1 MRKKTKKTKKKEK
14 GNFFLFSF
22 SSTKIDLVFSLFF
35 TTYLKR
41 ECKME
46 NIYIIYDTDNGC
58 WRKSYREFE
67 EAIDAVMKW
76 IQLLNSEYAQ
86 SPDFKTE
93 PQLPGAMD
101 TYKIHDVESGIIV
114 ANLYEG
120 KTQIYIKEIELY

>member
-1 MRKKTKKTKKKEK
+1 
-14 GNFFLFSF
+14 
-22 SSTKIDLVFSLFF
+22 
-35 TTYLKR
+35 
-41 ECKME
+41 
-46 NIYIIYDTDNGC
+46 
-58 WRKSYREFE
+58 
-67 EAIDAVMKW
+67 MKW